1 MKSNME
7 LPSAMRTAFA
17 VCSAL
22 AAILQTLAVLISY
35 DPTANYFERGAIL
48 PTLAVCLAIA
58 GIVCGTIAARMTN
71 TETLND
77 SPFSK
82 QIAIPYAAI
91 GFLLTAIVLPLN
103 ASAERMT
110 LTLVT
115 SVFLVLAAFFHIL
128 SCFPSIREKYATVI
142 CFLGFAAIVGCILS
156 MGYFYFDVSVEM
168 NAPLKVAVQ
177 MGLITAM
184 LGYVGELRYLLG
196 QPMPRT
202 YLTVLSWSISVG
214 ALSAIAV
221 PIAMIAKKLPRVDY
235 AVGGLLVLCIA
246 TTQILRMRTLLSTP
260 STEDTATDNDAD
272 GKDLT

>member
-1 MKSNME
+1 ME

-17 VCSAL
+17 ICSAL

-103 ASAERMT
+103 APTERMP

-128 SCFPSIREKYATVI
+128 SCIPSIREKHTSVI
-142 CFLGFAAIVGCILS
+142 CFLGFAAIIGCILS
-156 MGYFYFDVSVEM
+156 MAYFYFDVSVEM

-214 ALSAIAV
+214 ALSTIAV

>member
-110 LTLVT
+110 LTLVA
-115 SVFLVLAAFFHIL
+115 SVFSVLAALFHIL
-128 SCFPSIREKYATVI
+128 SCIPSIREKHTSVI
-142 CFLGFAAIVGCILS
+142 CFLGFAAIIGCILS
-156 MGYFYFDVSVEM
+156 MAYFYFDVSVEM

-260 STEDTATDNDAD
+260 STEDTATANDAD